1 MDQYNLEFPRCMYRF
16 GGTWALESGNY
27 TVRTVKDGA
36 EMNAAKN
43 DGFHLDQYAAKAAHE
58 APKKAAADAEDSKPA
73 TREELRQ
80 KATELGI
87 AFAPQ
92 TGNKKLAADIA
103 AKLAE

>member
-36 EMNAAKN
+36 EMTAAKAE
-43 DGFHLDQYAAKAAHE
+43 GFHLDQYAAKAAHE
-58 APKKAAADAEDSKPA
+58 QPEKAAAADDSKPA
-73 TREELRQ
+73 TREELEQ

-87 AFAPQ
+87 AFKPQ
-92 TGNKKLAADIA
+92 TSNKKLAADIA
-103 AKLAE
+103 AKLAG